1 MNTEQKNTNIEVLVG
16 IMQGSIDGIEKSLT
30 EIKKAIT
37 DLRVDISSNY
47 VTNNQ
52 LQVEL
57 RGMRES
63 RALELQNIRDNFEP
77 TKKTVENVVNQVL
90 KYVIGAGLGFLVAKE
105 LLL

>member
-1 MNTEQKNTNIEVLVG
+1 MVG
-16 IMQGSIDGIEKSLT
+16 TMQGSIDGIEKSLT

-47 VTNNQ
+47 VTNSQ

-90 KYVIGAGLGFLVAKE
+90 KYVVGAGLGFLVAKE
-105 LLL
+105 FVS